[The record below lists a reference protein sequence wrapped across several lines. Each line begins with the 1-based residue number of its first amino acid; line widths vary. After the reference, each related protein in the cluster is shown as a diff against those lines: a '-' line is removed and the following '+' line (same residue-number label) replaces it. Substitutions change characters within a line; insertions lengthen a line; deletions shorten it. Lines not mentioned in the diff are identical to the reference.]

1 MSRSTIQ
8 ELCDFVQ
15 HKPSQVLGNK
25 FFDSRIV
32 VQVDVAHKADKYEPR
47 IFIISKFRIF
57 LLMGKTTSSLKIEKS
72 FHVLTIKAIHV
83 ISEEEVVIH
92 LDDAGHKKKINIK
105 CAVHP
110 AIHLARQCLSAIK
123 HYFPDFGT
131 YLQSAIDVNP
141 SSLYQEFATLLP
153 TASPRPCHSFRR
165 TYAALCDFYDQPY
178 REEVSW
184 DVEKIYTANK
194 LRDLKIDDFSHL
206 LPKDLLPI
214 VGVLQYS
221 SYFTGLIC
229 DGVRVSSE
237 VIDVVLS
244 VIRKSHHLKKL
255 QLRSCAL
262 PKDFVTLFASA
273 LHNNQNAC
281 LEHLDI
287 SRNILDDKKGFT
299 ILSSIIPRLTQLRY
313 VNVSE
318 CQLTDKSMN
327 LLCTGLYNGM
337 TSCKSGGMQITELIL
352 SSNPIKDDISSIIN
366 LVSICTSLRVLD
378 LSDTGIHL
386 DKLWSPLKFG
396 GLQIEK
402 LLLNGCVLG
411 GKKSEGVQTAKEY
424 FSMAVN
430 LSHISFNNTSMP
442 SEYLKAVLL
451 GLASNQQLA
460 PFRLD
465 LDATCEKGSASVLD
479 ACIGGIRCETL
490 SLRDNNLDAELQ
502 GVLQS
507 LMMVTCLRRLDIGG
521 ANLNQL
527 KKNNKQAHVINKI
540 LLDVVKLYSEE
551 GCLEELNL
559 SECRLGAYLSVLLN
573 TLGATTTLKSLDI
586 SGNEIGNFGA
596 RILSKALQVNVSL
609 RSVSIDNNHIG
620 ADGFVDLATSMKMN
634 HTLTH
639 FPYPVQ
645 DAFDCMQR
653 VERPRAVAAL
663 TQIQNCL
670 YRNRTASGAD
680 EANCKRMFAGGVLQQ
695 MEKAQDDVVG
705 NIIDSISAFGSDPFP
720 SKMSEIIEEFV
731 AKFQVEGGRIIAEN
745 ISRTIGGDLNA
756 TSRRAE
762 QLAVSRLTE
771 VCTEHVKHVFSEW
784 KWREMCENVES
795 ELSRTSIGGSGDA
808 CSLGR
813 TSSVGTGSPAMSS
826 PFTPKRTQAGHRP
839 RSIIGDLTSSTTSS
853 ETVGGGNEQGIDL
866 DRPPKPSG
874 LSHMQKA
881 RPRKRGGASSILNAT
896 STDDVM
902 MTSKSSGTPENGEME
917 DLIEEVEEEEQT
929 KNRIPIGATRVAMIP
944 DTSLLSQV
952 HLRPSADRTLSG
964 ASSDFQLSPREA
976 SSPTT
981 AHKIMTSSSISDSPP
996 PLPQRNRVGPGGA
1009 PPPLLPPKP
1018 EPRTRLIG
1026 VGSPTTPPA
1035 TAEDDENANSRR
1047 SVADMAKIFQK

>member
-1 MSRSTIQ
+1 MSMSRSTIQ

-15 HKPSQVLGNK
+15 HKPSQTLGNK
-25 FFDSRIV
+25 FFDSRLV

-83 ISEEEVVIH
+83 TSEEEVVIH
-92 LDDAGHKKKINIK
+92 VDDGVHKKKINIK
-105 CAVHP
+105 CSIHP
-110 AIHLARQCLSAIK
+110 AMFLARQCLSAIK
-123 HYFPDFGT
+123 HYFPDFGS
-131 YLQSAIDVNP
+131 YLQSSVDVNP
-141 SSLYQEFATLLP
+141 ATLYSEFSSLP

-194 LRDLKIDDFSHL
+194 LKDLKIDDFSHL

-244 VIRKSHHLKKL
+244 VIRKSHNLKKL

-262 PKDFVTLFASA
+262 PKDFVTLLASA

-287 SRNILDDKKGFT
+287 SRNALDDKKGFT
-299 ILSSIIPRLTQLRY
+299 ILSSVLPRLTTLRY

-386 DKLWSPLKFG
+386 DKLWNALKFG

-424 FSMAVN
+424 FSMVVN

-442 SEYLKAVLL
+442 SDYLKAVLL
-451 GLASNQQLA
+451 GLASNQQLQ

-490 SLRDNNLDAELQ
+490 SLRDNNLDGDLQ

-521 ANLNQL
+521 SNMNQL
-527 KKNNKQAHVINKI
+527 KKNNKQAHIINKI

-670 YRNRTASGAD
+670 YRNRTAIGAD

-695 MEKAQDDVVG
+695 MEKTPDDVVG
-705 NIIDSISAFGSDPFP
+705 SIVDSITTFGQEPFP
-720 SKMSEIIEEFV
+720 PKMSEIIEEFV
-731 AKFQVEGGRIIAEN
+731 SKFQVEGGRLIAEN
-745 ISRTIGGDLNA
+745 ITRTIGGDLNA

-771 VCTEHVKHVFSEW
+771 VCTEQVKHVFSEW
-784 KWREMCENVES
+784 KWREMCESVES
-795 ELSRTSIGGSGDA
+795 ELSRMSIGGSGDA

-826 PFTPKRTQAGHRP
+826 PFTPKKAGHRP

-853 ETVGGGNEQGIDL
+853 ETVGGGGPGEQGIDL

-874 LSHMQKA
+874 LSHLQKA
-881 RPRKRGGASSILNAT
+881 RPRKRGGAAASSVLNN
-896 STDDVM
+896 DDVM
-902 MTSKSSGTPENGEME
+902 NTSKSSGTPDNGDMME
-917 DLIEEVEEEEQT
+917 DLIEEVEEQME
-929 KNRIPIGATRVAMIP
+929 KRAPIGGHRMAMIP
-944 DTSLLSQV
+944 DTSLLAQV

-964 ASSDFQLSPREA
+964 TSSDFQLSPREA
-976 SSPTT
+976 AASSSPTT
-981 AHKIMTSSSISDSPP
+981 AHRVLTSSDSPP

-1026 VGSPTTPPA
+1026 IGSPTTPPA

>member
-15 HKPSQVLGNK
+15 HKPSQILGNK

-83 ISEEEVVIH
+83 IADDEVVIH
-92 LDDAGHKKKINIK
+92 LDDGVHKKKMNMK
-105 CAVHP
+105 CAVHS
-110 AIHLARQCLSAIK
+110 AAHLARQLLSAIK
-123 HYFPDFGT
+123 HYFPDFGSHLNST
-131 YLQSAIDVNP
+131 IDVNP
-141 SSLYQEFATLLP
+141 ASLYTDFASLP
-153 TASPRPCHSFRR
+153 SASPRPCHSFRR
-165 TYAALCDFYDQPY
+165 TYAALCDYYEQPY

-194 LRDLKIDDFSHL
+194 LKDLKIDDFSHL

-229 DGVRVSSE
+229 DAVRVSSE

-244 VIRKSHHLKKL
+244 VIRKSHNLKKL
-255 QLRSCAL
+255 QLRSCGL
-262 PKDFVTLFASA
+262 PKDFVTLLSSA
-273 LHNNQNAC
+273 LHNNPNAC
-281 LEHLDI
+281 LEHLDV
-287 SRNILDDKKGFT
+287 SRNPLDDKKGFM
-299 ILSSIIPRLTQLRY
+299 ILSSVLPRLTQLKY
-313 VNVSE
+313 VNVAE
-318 CQLTDKSMN
+318 CQLSDKSIN

-337 TSCKSGGMQITELIL
+337 TSCKSGGMQLTELIL
-352 SSNPIKDDISSIIN
+352 STNPIKDDISSIIN

-386 DKLWSPLKFG
+386 DKLWNSLKFG

-402 LLLNGCVLG
+402 LLLNGCSLG

-430 LSHISFNNTSMP
+430 LTHISFNNTSMP

-451 GLASNQQLA
+451 GLASNQQLQ

-465 LDATCEKGSASVLD
+465 LDATCEKGSANVLD
-479 ACIGGIRCETL
+479 ACIGGVRCETL
-490 SLRDNNLDAELQ
+490 SLRDNNLDGDLQ

-521 ANLNQL
+521 ANMNQL

-639 FPYPVQ
+639 FPYPVL

-670 YRNRTASGAD
+670 YRNRTAIGSD

-695 MEKAQDDVVG
+695 MEKASDDVVG
-705 NIIDSISAFGSDPFP
+705 GIIDSISTYGQEPFP
-720 SKMSEIIEEFV
+720 PKMTEIIEDFV
-731 AKFQVEGGRIIAEN
+731 SKFQVEGGRLIAEN

-771 VCTEHVKHVFSEW
+771 VCTEQVKHVFSEW
-784 KWREMCENVES
+784 KWREMCEHVES

-826 PFTPKRTQAGHRP
+826 PFTPKKVAGHRP

-853 ETVGGGNEQGIDL
+853 ETIGDGLEQGINLDL
-866 DRPPKPSG
+866 PPKPSG

-881 RPRKRGGASSILNAT
+881 RPRKRGGASSILNN
-896 STDDVM
+896 SSDDVM
-902 MTSKSSGTPENGEME
+902 LTSKSSGGPENCDME
-917 DLIEEVEEEEQT
+917 DLIEEVEEVEQQEP
-929 KNRIPIGATRVAMIP
+929 KKQLPGRIAMIP

-952 HLRPSADRTLSG
+952 HLRPSADRAMSA
-964 ASSDFQLSPREA
+964 ASSEFSLSPRETTT

-981 AHKIMTSSSISDSPP
+981 AHKIMTTSSASDSPP

-1026 VGSPTTPPA
+1026 LNGSPTTPPA

>member
-15 HKPSQVLGNK
+15 HKPSQILGNK

-57 LLMGKTTSSLKIEKS
+57 FLMGKTTSSLKIEKS
-72 FHVLTIKAIHV
+72 FHVLAIKAIHV
-83 ISEEEVVIH
+83 ISEEELVIH
-92 LDDAGHKKKINIK
+92 LDDGVHKKKINIK
-105 CAVHP
+105 CSIHP
-110 AIHLARQCLSAIK
+110 AVHLARQLLSAVK
-123 HYFPDFGT
+123 HYFPDFGV
-131 YLQSAIDVNP
+131 YLQSSIDVNP
-141 SSLYQEFATLLP
+141 SALYTEFPSLP

-178 REEVSW
+178 RDEVSW

-221 SYFTGLIC
+221 AYFTGLIC
-229 DGVRVSSE
+229 DAVRVSSE

-244 VIRKSHHLKKL
+244 VIRKSQNLKKL
-255 QLRSCAL
+255 QLRSCSL
-262 PKDFVTLFASA
+262 PKDFITLLASA
-273 LHNNQNAC
+273 FHNNQNAC
-281 LEHLDI
+281 LEYLDL
-287 SRNILDDKKGFT
+287 SRNPIDDKKGFT
-299 ILSSIIPRLTQLRY
+299 ILSSVLPRLNQLKY
-313 VNVSE
+313 VNFSE
-318 CQLTDKSMN
+318 CQLSDKSIN

-337 TSCKSGGMQITELIL
+337 TSCKSGGMQLTELIL
-352 SSNPIKDDISSIIN
+352 SANPMKDDISGIIN
-366 LVSICTSLRVLD
+366 LVSISTSLRVLD
-378 LSDTGIHL
+378 FSDTGIHL
-386 DKLWSPLKFG
+386 DKLWNSLKFG

-402 LLLNGCVLG
+402 LILNGCSLS
-411 GKKSEGVQTAKEY
+411 KKSEGVQTAKEY

-451 GLASNQQLA
+451 GLASNQQLQ

-490 SLRDNNLDAELQ
+490 SLRDNNLDGELQ

-521 ANLNQL
+521 SNMNQL
-527 KKNNKQAHVINKI
+527 KKNNKQVHVINKV

-559 SECRLGAYLSVLLN
+559 SDCRLGAYLSVLIN
-573 TLGATTTLKSLDI
+573 TLAATTTLKSLDI
-586 SGNEIGNFGA
+586 SGNEMGNFGA

-620 ADGFVDLATSMKMN
+620 ADGFVDLATSIKMN

-639 FPYPVQ
+639 FPYPVH

-653 VERPRAVAAL
+653 VERPRTVAAL
-663 TQIQNCL
+663 SQIQNCL
-670 YRNRTASGAD
+670 YRNRTALGAD
-680 EANCKRMFAGGVLQQ
+680 EANCKKMFAEGVLQK
-695 MEKAQDDVVG
+695 MEKANDEVVG
-705 NIIDSISAFGSDPFP
+705 SIVDSISAFGQEPFP
-720 SKMSEIIEEFV
+720 PKMIEIIEEFV
-731 AKFQVEGGRIIAEN
+731 GKFQMEGGRIISES
-745 ISRTIGGDLNA
+745 ISRTIGGDLSA

-762 QLAVSRLTE
+762 QLATARLAE
-771 VCTEHVKHVFSEW
+771 VCTEQVKHVFSEW
-784 KWREMCENVES
+784 KWREMCEHVES
-795 ELSRTSIGGSGDA
+795 ELSKMSIGGSGDA

-826 PFTPKRTQAGHRP
+826 PFTPKRSQAGHRP

-853 ETVGGGNEQGIDL
+853 ETVGDSTEQGVNLDL
-866 DRPPKPSG
+866 PPKPSV
-874 LSHMQKA
+874 LSHLQKA
-881 RPRKRGGASSILNAT
+881 RPRKRGGASSILN
-896 STDDVM
+896 SSLSEDVM
-902 MTSKSSGTPENGEME
+902 MTSKSSGGPENGDLA
-917 DLIEEVEEEEQT
+917 DLIEEVDEVEQEPRKVPT
-929 KNRIPIGATRVAMIP
+929 GVRVAMIP
-944 DTSLLSQV
+944 DSSLISQV
-952 HLRPSADRTLSG
+952 HLRPSAERTLS
-964 ASSDFQLSPREA
+964 ASSDFSLSPREA

-981 AHKIMTSSSISDSPP
+981 SNSKIMTSSSASDSPP

-1018 EPRTRLIG
+1018 EPRSRLIG
-1026 VGSPTTPPA
+1026 MTSPTTPPP
-1035 TAEDDENANSRR
+1035 TADDDENANSRR
-1047 SVADMAKIFQK
+1047 SVADMARIFQK

>member
-1 MSRSTIQ
+1 MSMSRSTIQ

-15 HKPSQVLGNK
+15 HKPSQILGNK

-32 VQVDVAHKADKYEPR
+32 VQVDVAHKVDKFEPR
-47 IFIISKFRIF
+47 IFIISKFRVF
-57 LLMGKTTSSLKIEKS
+57 LLMGKTTSSLKVEKS

-83 ISEEEVVIH
+83 INEDEFVIH
-92 LDDAGHKKKINIK
+92 LDDGVHKKKINVK
-105 CAVHP
+105 CSVHRAV
-110 AIHLARQCLSAIK
+110 HLARQLLSAVK
-123 HYFPDFGT
+123 HYFPDFGVHLNT
-131 YLQSAIDVNP
+131 SIDVNP
-141 SSLYQEFATLLP
+141 ASLYTEFPTLP

-165 TYAALCDFYDQPY
+165 TYAALCDFYEQPY

-206 LPKDLLPI
+206 LPRDLLPI

-221 SYFTGLIC
+221 SYFTGIIC
-229 DGVRVSSE
+229 DAVRVSSE

-244 VIRKSHHLKKL
+244 VVRKSHNLHKL

-262 PKDFVTLFASA
+262 PRDFITLLASA
-273 LHNNQNAC
+273 LQNNANAS
-281 LEHLDI
+281 LEYLDL
-287 SRNILDDKKGFT
+287 SRNALDDKKGY
-299 ILSSIIPRLTQLRY
+299 SSLASVLPRLTQLKY

-318 CQLTDKSMN
+318 CQLTDKSVN

-337 TSCKSGGMQITELIL
+337 TSCKSGGMQLTELIL
-352 SSNPIKDDISSIIN
+352 SSNPLKDEISAIIN
-366 LVSICTSLRVLD
+366 LVSISTSLRVLD
-378 LSDTGIHL
+378 LSDTGIQL
-386 DKLWSPLKFG
+386 DKLWNALKYG

-402 LLLNGCVLG
+402 LFLNGCSM
-411 GKKSEGVQTAKEY
+411 GKKSDGVQTAKEY

-430 LSHISFNNTSMP
+430 LSHISFNNTPMP
-442 SEYLKAVLL
+442 SDYLKAVLL
-451 GLASNQQLA
+451 GLASNQQLQ

-490 SLRDNNLDAELQ
+490 SLRDNNLDGDLQ

-507 LMMVTCLRRLDIGG
+507 LMMITCLRRLDIGG
-521 ANLNQL
+521 SNMAQL

-551 GCLEELNL
+551 GCLEELSM

-634 HTLTH
+634 NTLTH
-639 FPYPVQ
+639 FPYPVH

-653 VERPRAVAAL
+653 AERPRAVAAL
-663 TQIQNCL
+663 AQIQNCL
-670 YRNRTASGAD
+670 YRNRTAIGAD

-695 MEKAQDDVVG
+695 MEKSNDDVVSG
-705 NIIDSISAFGSDPFP
+705 IVESITAYGQEPFPQRMTEIID
-720 SKMSEIIEEFV
+720 EFV
-731 AKFQVEGGRIIAEN
+731 EKFQVEGARIIAEN
-745 ISRTIGGDLNA
+745 ISRTIGGDLTA

-762 QLAVSRLTE
+762 QLAVTRLTE
-771 VCTEHVKHVFSEW
+771 VCTEQVKHVFSEW
-784 KWREMCENVES
+784 KWREMCEHVES
-795 ELSRTSIGGSGDA
+795 ELSRTSLGGSGDA
-808 CSLGR
+808 CSIGR
-813 TSSVGTGSPAMSS
+813 TSSVGTGSPALSS
-826 PFTPKRTQAGHRP
+826 PFTPKRSQAGHRP

-853 ETVGGGNEQGIDL
+853 ETIAGGSEQGTNLDL
-866 DRPPKPSG
+866 PPKPSG
-874 LSHMQKA
+874 LSHLQKA
-881 RPRKRGGASSILNAT
+881 RPRKRGGAA
-896 STDDVM
+896 
-902 MTSKSSGTPENGEME
+902 SKSSFADDAMITSRSSSGPDNGDME
-917 DLIEEVEEEEQT
+917 DLIEEADESDQEPRKV
-929 KNRIPIGATRVAMIP
+929 PAGGRVAMIP
-944 DTSLLSQV
+944 DTSLLAQV
-952 HLRPSADRTLSG
+952 HLRPSADRALSG
-964 ASSDFQLSPREA
+964 PSEFSLSPREA
-976 SSPTT
+976 PSPTSI
-981 AHKIMTSSSISDSPP
+981 KLMSSSSILDSPP

-1009 PPPLLPPKP
+1009 PPPILPPKP
-1018 EPRTRLIG
+1018 EPRTRLVGI
-1026 VGSPTTPPA
+1026 GSPTTPPA
-1035 TAEDDENANSRR
+1035 NTEDDENANSRR
-1047 SVADMAKIFQK
+1047 SVADMARMFNK

>member
-1 MSRSTIQ
+1 MSMSRSTIQ
-8 ELCDFVQ
+8 ELCEFVQ
-15 HKPSQVLGNK
+15 HKPSQILGNK

-83 ISEEEVVIH
+83 ISDDEVVIH
-92 LDDAGHKKKINIK
+92 LDDGVHKKKINMK
-105 CAVHP
+105 CSVHS
-110 AIHLARQCLSAIK
+110 ASHLARQLLSAIK
-123 HYFPDFGT
+123 HYFPDFGVH
-131 YLQSAIDVNP
+131 LNQSIDVNP
-141 SSLYQEFATLLP
+141 AALYTEFASLP

-194 LRDLKIDDFSHL
+194 LKDLKIDDFSHL

-229 DGVRVSSE
+229 DAVRVSSE
-237 VIDVVLS
+237 VIDVILS
-244 VIRKSHHLKKL
+244 VIRKSHNLKKL
-255 QLRSCAL
+255 QLRSCGL
-262 PKDFVTLFASA
+262 PKDFVTLLASA

-281 LEHLDI
+281 LEHLDV
-287 SRNILDDKKGFT
+287 SRNPLDDKKGFT
-299 ILSSIIPRLTQLRY
+299 ILSSVLPRLTQLKY

-337 TSCKSGGMQITELIL
+337 TSCKSGGMQVTELIL
-352 SSNPIKDDISSIIN
+352 SSNPIKDDISAIIN

-386 DKLWSPLKFG
+386 DKLWNSLKFG

-402 LLLNGCVLG
+402 LLLNGCTLG

-430 LSHISFNNTSMP
+430 LTHISLNNTSMP

-451 GLASNQQLA
+451 GLASNQQLQ

-465 LDATCEKGSASVLD
+465 LDATCEKGSANVLD
-479 ACIGGIRCETL
+479 ACIGGVRCETL
-490 SLRDNNLDAELQ
+490 SLRDNNLDGDLQ

-521 ANLNQL
+521 SNMNQL

-653 VERPRAVAAL
+653 VERTRAVAAL

-670 YRNRTASGAD
+670 YRNRTAIGSD

-695 MEKAQDDVVG
+695 MEKASDDVVG
-705 NIIDSISAFGSDPFP
+705 GIIDSIITYGQEPFP
-720 SKMSEIIEEFV
+720 PKMSEMIEEFV
-731 AKFQVEGGRIIAEN
+731 SKFQVEGGRLIAEN

-762 QLAVSRLTE
+762 QIAVSRLTE
-771 VCTEHVKHVFSEW
+771 VCTEQVKHVFNEW
-784 KWREMCENVES
+784 RWREMCEHVES

-826 PFTPKRTQAGHRP
+826 PFTPKRAGHRP

-853 ETVGGGNEQGIDL
+853 ETIGGGSEQGINLDL
-866 DRPPKPSG
+866 PPKPSG

-881 RPRKRGGASSILNAT
+881 RPRKRGGASSILNN
-896 STDDVM
+896 SDDVM
-902 MTSKSSGTPENGEME
+902 LTSKSSGGPENGDME
-917 DLIEEVEEEEQT
+917 DLIEEVEEVEQEPKRT
-929 KNRIPIGATRVAMIP
+929 PITRIAMIP
-944 DTSLLSQV
+944 DTTLLSQV
-952 HLRPSADRTLSG
+952 HLRPSADRTMSA
-964 ASSDFQLSPREA
+964 ASSEFSLSPRETT

-981 AHKIMTSSSISDSPP
+981 AHKIMTTSSASDSPP
-996 PLPQRNRVGPGGA
+996 PLPQRNRIGPGGA

-1018 EPRTRLIG
+1018 EPRTRLVGI
-1026 VGSPTTPPA
+1026 GSPTTPPA
-1035 TAEDDENANSRR
+1035 TTAEDDENANSRR

>member
-1 MSRSTIQ
+1 MFSLFKWIQ
-8 ELCDFVQ
+8 E
-15 HKPSQVLGNK
+15 KPSQILGNK

-32 VQVDVAHKADKYEPR
+32 LQVDAAHKADKYEPR

-57 LLMGKTTSSLKIEKS
+57 LLLGKTTSSLKIEKS
-72 FHVLTIKAIHV
+72 FHVLTIKALHV
-83 ISEEEVVIH
+83 ISDEELVLH
-92 LDDAGHKKKINIK
+92 LDDGVHKKKINIK
-105 CAVHP
+105 CAAQP
-110 AIHLARQCLSAIK
+110 AMYLAKQVLSAVK
-123 HYFPDFGT
+123 HYFPDFEVH
-131 YLQSAIDVNP
+131 LKSSIDVNP
-141 SSLYQEFATLLP
+141 ASLYSEFPSLP
-153 TASPRPCHSFRR
+153 IASPRPCHSFRR

-206 LPKDLLPI
+206 LPRDLLPI

-221 SYFTGLIC
+221 SYFTGIIC
-229 DGVRVSSE
+229 DAVRVSSE

-244 VIRKSHHLKKL
+244 AIRRSQSLKKL

-262 PKDFVTLFASA
+262 PKDFATLLASA
-273 LHNNQNAC
+273 LQNNPNVC
-281 LEHLDI
+281 LEYLDI
-287 SRNILDDKKGFT
+287 SRNPLDDKKGFT
-299 ILSSIIPRLTQLRY
+299 SFASVLPRLSHLKY

-318 CQLTDKSMN
+318 CQLSDKSIS

-337 TSCKSGGMQITELIL
+337 TSCKSGGMQLTELNL
-352 SSNPIKDDISSIIN
+352 SSNPMKDDVSAIVN
-366 LVSICTSLRVLD
+366 LVSICSSLRVLD

-386 DKLWSPLKFG
+386 DKLWNALKFG

-402 LLLNGCVLG
+402 LFLSGCSI

-430 LSHISFNNTSMP
+430 LSHISFNNTSMS
-442 SEYLKAVLL
+442 SEYLKAILL
-451 GLASNQQLA
+451 GLASNQQLQ

-479 ACIGGIRCETL
+479 ACIGSIRCETL
-490 SLRDNNLDAELQ
+490 SLRDNNLEGELQ

-521 ANLNQL
+521 ANITQL
-527 KKNNKQAHVINKI
+527 KKSNKQAHAVNKI

-559 SECRLGAYLSVLLN
+559 SDCRLGAYLSVLLN
-573 TLGATTTLKSLDI
+573 TLGATVTLKSLDI

-609 RSVSIDNNHIG
+609 RSVTIDNNHIG

-653 VERPRAVAAL
+653 AERPRAVAAL

-670 YRNRTASGAD
+670 YRNRTAIGAD
-680 EANCKRMFAGGVLQQ
+680 ETNCKRMFAEGVLQK
-695 MEKAQDDVVG
+695 MEKAHDEVVADV
-705 NIIDSISAFGSDPFP
+705 IDSVTQFGQEPFP
-720 SKMSEIIEEFV
+720 ARMTAMIDEFV
-731 AKFQVEGGRIIAEN
+731 GKFQVEGAHIIAEN
-745 ISRTIGGDLNA
+745 ISRTIGGDLSA

-762 QLAVSRLTE
+762 HLAVARLSE
-771 VCTEHVKHVFSEW
+771 VCTEQVKQVFSEW
-784 KWREMCENVES
+784 KWREMCEHVES
-795 ELSRTSIGGSGDA
+795 ELSRASIGGGSGDA
-808 CSLGR
+808 SSIGR

-826 PFTPKRTQAGHRP
+826 PFTPKRSHRP
-839 RSIIGDLTSSTTSS
+839 RSIIADLTSSTTSS
-853 ETVGGGNEQGIDL
+853 DTVAGGSEQGVNLDL
-866 DRPPKPSG
+866 PPKPSG
-874 LSHMQKA
+874 LSHLQKA
-881 RPRKRGGASSILNAT
+881 RPRKRGTAPSILK
-896 STDDVM
+896 SSEDVM
-902 MTSKSSGTPENGEME
+902 MTSRSSGGPDLGDME
-917 DLIEEVEEEEQT
+917 DLIEEVEEVDPEPRRVPPGG
-929 KNRIPIGATRVAMIP
+929 RIAMVP
-944 DTSLLSQV
+944 NSDLLAQV

-964 ASSDFQLSPREA
+964 ASDFSLSPREA
-976 SSPTT
+976 PSPTT
-981 AHKIMTSSSISDSPP
+981 QMKIMSFSTGSASASDSPP
-996 PLPQRNRVGPGGA
+996 PLPQRNRTGPGGV
-1009 PPPLLPPKP
+1009 PPPILPPKP

-1035 TAEDDENANSRR
+1035 TTEDDENANSRR
-1047 SVADMAKIFQK
+1047 SVADMAKIFNK

>member
-15 HKPSQVLGNK
+15 HKPSQILGNK

-32 VQVDVAHKADKYEPR
+32 VQVDVAHKAEKYEPR

-83 ISEEEVVIH
+83 ISDDEVVIH
-92 LDDAGHKKKINIK
+92 LDDGVHKKKMNMK
-105 CAVHP
+105 CTVHP
-110 AIHLARQCLSAIK
+110 AAHLARQLLSAIK
-123 HYFPDFGT
+123 HYFPDFGSH
-131 YLQSAIDVNP
+131 LNSSIDVNP
-141 SSLYQEFATLLP
+141 AILYTEFSSFP
-153 TASPRPCHSFRR
+153 SASPRPCHSFRR
-165 TYAALCDFYDQPY
+165 TYAALCDYYDQPY

-194 LRDLKIDDFSHL
+194 LKDLKIDDFSHL

-229 DGVRVSSE
+229 DAVRVSSE

-244 VIRKSHHLKKL
+244 VIRKSHNLKKL
-255 QLRSCAL
+255 QLRSCGL
-262 PKDFVTLFASA
+262 PKDFVTLLASA
-273 LHNNQNAC
+273 LHNNPNAC

-287 SRNILDDKKGFT
+287 SRNPVDDKKGFM
-299 ILSSIIPRLTQLRY
+299 ILSSVLPRLTQLKY
-313 VNVSE
+313 VNVAE
-318 CQLTDKSMN
+318 CQLSDKSIN

-337 TSCKSGGMQITELIL
+337 TSCKSGGMQLTELIL
-352 SSNPIKDDISSIIN
+352 STNPIKDDISSIIN

-386 DKLWSPLKFG
+386 DKLWNSLKFG

-402 LLLNGCVLG
+402 LLLSGCTLG
-411 GKKSEGVQTAKEY
+411 GKKSEGIQTAKEY

-430 LSHISFNNTSMP
+430 LTHISLNNTSMP

-451 GLASNQQLA
+451 GLASNQQLQ

-465 LDATCEKGSASVLD
+465 LDATCEKGSANVLD
-479 ACIGGIRCETL
+479 ACIGGVRCETL
-490 SLRDNNLDAELQ
+490 SLRDNNLDGDLQ

-521 ANLNQL
+521 ANMNQL

-639 FPYPVQ
+639 FPYPVM

-670 YRNRTASGAD
+670 YRNRTAIGSD
-680 EANCKRMFAGGVLQQ
+680 EANCKKMFAGGVLQQ
-695 MEKAQDDVVG
+695 MEKSTHDVVDG
-705 NIIDSISAFGSDPFP
+705 ITDSISNYGQEPFP
-720 SKMSEIIEEFV
+720 PKMTEIIEDFV
-731 AKFQVEGGRIIAEN
+731 SKFQVEGGRLIAEN

-771 VCTEHVKHVFSEW
+771 VCTEQVKHVFSEW
-784 KWREMCENVES
+784 KWREMCEHVES

-826 PFTPKRTQAGHRP
+826 PFTPKKVAGHRP

-853 ETVGGGNEQGIDL
+853 ETIAGGSEQGANLDL
-866 DRPPKPSG
+866 PPMPSG
-874 LSHMQKA
+874 LSHLQKA
-881 RPRKRGGASSILNAT
+881 RPRKRGGASSRLNN
-896 STDDVM
+896 SSDDVM
-902 MTSKSSGTPENGEME
+902 LTSKSSGGPENQDME
-917 DLIEEVEEEEQT
+917 DVIEEVEEVEQQEP
-929 KNRIPIGATRVAMIP
+929 KKMPGRIAMIP
-944 DTSLLSQV
+944 DTALLSQV
-952 HLRPSADRTLSG
+952 HLRPSADRTLSA
-964 ASSDFQLSPREA
+964 ASSDFSQSPRETTTT

-981 AHKIMTSSSISDSPP
+981 AHKIMTTSSASDSPP

-1026 VGSPTTPPA
+1026 LNGSPTTPPA